1 MPLKKMIYMS
11 ESFAKKWAPEK
22 EEKSFSE
29 TLRETV
35 RPAQPLKP
43 KIDSAIKALDMQTAK
58 LNQTNERLVQK
69 DKVLF
74 TKLVDAYAK
83 HDQSHAN
90 MYASELVEVRKMT
103 KIILNSRLALDQVSL
118 RIRSISEL
126 GDVVATFGS
135 CIGVIRSVSQGLVGV
150 LPEAEGELGSIGNLL
165 SGLMTEAG
173 GSSEMSINFNQV
185 NGDADKILAEAS
197 AVAEQRLSMNFPDLP
212 KGLSVGA
219 LSKK

>member
-1 MPLKKMIYMS
+1 MS
-11 ESFAKKWAPEK
+11 ESFAKKWVPEK

-35 RPAQPLKP
+35 RPPRRLKP
-43 KIDSAIKALDMQTAK
+43 KIDLAIKALDIQTAK
-58 LNQTNERLVQK
+58 LNQSSEHLAQK

-74 TKLVDAYAK
+74 AKLVDAFTK
-83 HDQSHAN
+83 HDQTHAN

-118 RIRSISEL
+118 RMKSISEL

-135 CIGVIRSVSQGLVGV
+135 CMSVIRSVSKGLVGV
-150 LPEAEGELGSIGNLL
+150 LPEAEGELSSIGNLL

-173 GSSEMSINFNQV
+173 ASSEVSMNFNHV
-185 NGDADKILAEAS
+185 NGDAEKILAEA
-197 AVAEQRLSMNFPDLP
+197 AAIAEQRVSMNFPDLP